1 MGSTAGW
8 WRGGWGGRTAL
19 AAFVLVAASS
29 HRAGATLPDGAV
41 GEGQAAE
48 PPSGPAAPPLAVAV
62 RSAWPAVQP
71 EAVRKAVEEE
81 LRSWVVLVAPE
92 TVLPAYASRLLVDV
106 TPARGVLAVQYEAPG
121 RKPLV
126 RVIPIF
132 GNGEAAV
139 RTIAWLAGNLV
150 RDQASDLLPAPAAPP
165 RAEAGTPPSAA
176 AAAPPPPPPP
186 PPEPDTATAVRSL
199 TFQARP
205 PARRDYALA
214 TASLFFPLATNGYEP
229 GIRTHLSANLLY
241 GRIGTLDGGLQLGT
255 ANEVTGNVR
264 GFQLGLLFN
273 RAGGDVDGA
282 QVAAVNSARGQVT
295 GTQAGLVNAAGD
307 VQGAQIGLVNVGR
320 NVHGLQLGLV
330 NVSDDIDGVP
340 IGIINVSR
348 TGGIHAT
355 IWTSGTTQVAV
366 GLKFS
371 TRHVY
376 TLFSGATQS
385 LNGSRLYGPGLAVG
399 YRIPLRPVVLETD
412 VGGTYLIGGPLTG
425 VSRTDGLKDDMALAS
440 WRVLAGLEFHR
451 HLTVFGGAALTTRF
465 RFYQTVG
472 QDLSYELGPDL
483 FAGVQL

>member
-8 WRGGWGGRTAL
+8 RRGGWRRRTAL
-19 AAFVLVAASS
+19 AALALVVAGS
-29 HRAGATLPDGAV
+29 HRAGATLPDGAA
-41 GEGQAAE
+41 GEGEAAE

-92 TVLPAYASRLLVDV
+92 TVLPAYARRLLVDV
-106 TPARGVLAVQYEAPG
+106 TPARGVLAVQYDAPG

-132 GNGEAAV
+132 GTGEAAV

-165 RAEAGTPPSAA
+165 RAEAGAQPSPAT
-176 AAAPPPPPPP
+176 AAPAPLPA
-186 PPEPDTATAVRSL
+186 PDTAMAVPSL
-199 TFQARP
+199 TFQAGP
-205 PARRDYALA
+205 PARGDYALA

-241 GRIGTLDGGLQLGT
+241 GRVGALDGGQLGT

-273 RAGGDVDGA
+273 RAGGDVEGA

-330 NVSDDIDGVP
+330 NVSEDIDGVP

-355 IWTSGTTQVAV
+355 IWTSGTMQLAV

-371 TRHVY
+371 TRNVY

-399 YRIPLRPVVLETD
+399 YRIPLRPIVLETD
-412 VGGTYLIGGPLTG
+412 VGGTYLLGGPLTG

-440 WRVLAGLEFHR
+440 WRVLAAFEFHR
-451 HLTVFGGAALTTRF
+451 HLSLFGGAALTTRF

>member
-8 WRGGWGGRTAL
+8 RRGGWGGRTAL
-19 AAFVLVAASS
+19 AAFALAFASS
-29 HRAGATLPDGAV
+29 HPAGAALSDGAA
-41 GEGQAAE
+41 GEGQAAN

-62 RSAWPAVQP
+62 RSAWSEVQP

-92 TVLPAYASRLLVDV
+92 TVLPAYASRLLVEV
-106 TPARGVLAVQYEAPG
+106 TPARGILAVQYEAPG

-132 GNGEAAV
+132 GTGEAAV

-165 RAEAGTPPSAA
+165 RAEAGAQSSPAA
-176 AAAPPPPPPP
+176 AASAPL
-186 PPEPDTATAVRSL
+186 PEPDTTTAVPSL

-205 PARRDYALA
+205 TVRRDYALA
-214 TASLFFPLATNGYEP
+214 TASLFFPLATNGDEP

-307 VQGAQIGLVNVGR
+307 VQGAQIGLVNVAR

-355 IWTSGTTQVAV
+355 IWTSGTTQLAV

-412 VGGTYLIGGPLTG
+412 LGGTYLLGGPLTG

-440 WRVLAGLEFHR
+440 WRVLAGFEFHR
-451 HLTVFGGAALTTRF
+451 HLSVFGGAALTTRF